1 MPHRRK
7 PRLKTDKK
15 PVDRVEE
22 QNELQFRDG
31 YADLSTVAICVR
43 EVNISDGVLTGGLCG
58 APHKLQVAAHYFVCD
73 KFRHP
78 TDRWESFP
86 DTQLGWDMTRSRL
99 KSAIEFRQFKL
110 TGMWDAFEQAHKR
123 VLSFA
128 PNSAQ
133 KVLHSPQNDV

>member
-15 PVDRVEE
+15 PVDRV
-22 QNELQFRDG
+22 RDG

-43 EVNISDGVLTGGLCG
+43 EVNVSDGVLTGGLCG

-128 PNSAQ
+128 PNS
-133 KVLHSPQNDV
+133 S